1 MTKKKPKPTPPEPT
15 EQTYATVTFRTPEG
29 RERKRYSVS
38 RTKNGFTVF
47 DDMTNVQVMGPFR
60 TRKDADEWM
69 RTNVAL

>member
-1 MTKKKPKPTPPEPT
+1 MTKKKPKPTPPEH
-15 EQTYATVTFRTPEG
+15 TYATVTFRTPE
-29 RERKRYSVS
+29 RERRRYSVS